1 MPIRHIRA
9 RLAAALVLALGLGLL
24 AAPPAYAADA
34 ALTVQKTVD
43 GQNSVTVDPG
53 DEFTYNVAVGCDDAD
68 CLDARLV
75 DVLPPEFA
83 GFTIVSTAVN
93 PPSQPTATSLTG
105 CSTEVTASC
114 TVTVDF
120 VTALG
125 DAATGIRAGDTHN
138 LLVRLR
144 APLTLSPSWASNG
157 AAVPNTAVVT
167 STTAPTA
174 SDSALVTVAI
184 PVTVDVAVSKS
195 WSPASQ
201 QFSPGVQSTVALTAR
216 NTSNVAAESVTL
228 QDPKTAD
235 DAATALPASNPFAI
249 VDFVSFGAVSAPQGA
264 DRVRVDAYVFDGSV
278 WDWVQG
284 APTTVAGVALP
295 AGVAPGDVAG
305 LRFAFTDAAGAAV
318 IAPGGA
324 DGSVRFSVAQRA
336 TDRSTGD
343 SLVLGTSATNQVAA
357 AVVVPAKP
365 AVTRDAQAPYRIA
378 GLTVD
383 ITAAKTIA
391 PSRIP
396 AGTTAA
402 ATITARNDSNG
413 PLDTLTVGDLDFFT
427 TDVVFGGFSAPITF
441 PAGATGASVVWSFSD
456 DSSSAPQ
463 AVADGTTPTAPPAP
477 AGAHL
482 TGFAVS
488 YTGAIT
494 AGASAALRF
503 SIAPTVDLVPDST
516 SSPVRLENTATTT
529 GSNAAGSD
537 SASATA
543 PLAVYFPEIDLD
555 IAKTV
560 SPTAP
565 VAAGGSVVVQLPTTT
580 GTDSAFVRPTRVVVQ
595 DVWREAD
602 FDDFWNAFSPVA
614 IAPTQVVA
622 GSSLLVEYT
631 LDGTAWQVLD
641 TVPATA
647 ATVVYST
654 SIAAP
659 VDPGAIV
666 GLRYTFE
673 NPAGLAQGTT
683 VSPNTVFAARS
694 TLRDGGAP
702 SSVVDAAASIYENRG
717 FATATGAVLGAGTIT
732 SDEVDDLAEAR
743 IRSTSGTGPVLADKD
758 WTTASVVSQSG
769 ATATTR
775 LGWAVTAAGSAGVTV
790 SDPAAG
796 KETAPADTV
805 FQAFDLRRIPAVGYA
820 QDPLLRWDRVTAVE
834 LFRNGA
840 WASASPGTNW
850 MGASGFIGYTLT
862 PAQSADTTGVR
873 LVIAPD
879 DAARQSSNDPL
890 RPPVGSGIAS
900 SAAGAVRPVTLEW
913 TLRNVARVG
922 GGWIGESD
930 YPSVSNTVGV
940 VVDGTETT
948 ESDSIALV
956 DFAPAVTVTKTA
968 TVSAVT
974 VPEQGDVATG
984 AYPKVGYTVTARN
997 DSASRASYL
1006 RVSDPMPCTE
1016 STVSTCVTSADD
1028 WAADPY
1034 AGATYDPVTNPFER
1048 LDLTS
1053 LAFQVPAGQVDKTAS
1068 IVTLWKRDATGA
1080 LSRQVLTVAAAE
1092 ALAAPQLADVVG
1104 VSVLYQNPDAETR
1117 GGSIVSG
1124 TNLVM
1129 TVGTTLRVH
1138 ERSDPTELVAPT
1150 TLENHA
1156 NAQSYDPVLFPSGAG
1171 SAPHD
1176 SAFDDIA
1183 LDAGRLDVV
1192 ASKAFSPASLLQ
1204 KDRAAPVAVRLGA
1217 NDGSATAPASTV
1229 TITDIDEEFWDG
1241 FDLTGLGAV
1250 TLPAGAD
1257 RVRVSVQLDGT
1268 STWVDGPAAATAAL
1282 PDVVPSEVTGI
1293 RFVFDRADGGLLS
1306 NTAPAADWSASATL
1320 AVTLR
1325 DTTRS
1330 AATPVAFPGTI
1341 DNRVVAVS
1349 SRTDGAFSSAT
1360 DDATDVFT
1368 LQTGSRQLDV
1378 SKSPEG
1384 NVHTV
1389 YPGTVGPWTLTFTNT
1404 GTGYLTVDTLSDV
1417 LPTHL
1422 SFDFENPAFAT
1433 STGGTLSTDVA
1444 YSYDEANRSLGFD
1457 WPDGGDRMS
1466 PGERFT
1472 VTLGLT
1478 LEPGLS
1484 VADRATNTMTVT
1496 TAENLAA
1503 CTNDSGNGQ
1512 GVVAGTPATECGTTN
1527 FVQPTPGASLATYKG
1542 VKGDVAGDLV
1552 SGAVNTAT
1560 PGGTCVVDTEGYY
1573 RSPCAANTA
1582 IGSTDE
1588 WKLLAVN
1595 SGTEGYRS
1603 LTLIDPMPR
1612 LGDRMLAT
1620 GGTRGSA
1627 FQPVFDGAAGVR
1639 VTGAPAGASV
1649 AWQVSTD
1656 AGACV
1661 GTGTSTWNADP
1672 TCGANAWSDGAGYTG
1687 DWAAVTALRVTVDF
1701 APSAAG
1707 VLPPAGAIKVVYTS
1721 TNAPASTAVPGGA
1734 PVDAPV
1740 AAQYAWNQFGAH
1752 AVLVSGAT
1760 LQRAPVKVGV
1770 RLVESALAVT
1780 KSVAGAAAGFA
1791 PSTFRADVDCAVGG
1805 VQLALGGR
1813 GTVVLDANNALSSR
1827 LDHLPLGATCT
1838 VTESGAVGEYGESS
1852 RSGSPVTVELLTP
1865 TDTATPVAA
1874 AQNAV
1879 ITNVYDFA
1887 TLSVAKRVDTLATV
1901 GDFGDFGFTLS
1912 CTTALGLAV
1921 PLAPSDA
1928 AFRLA
1933 AGQTH
1938 TVTADTVP
1946 VGARCELDEG
1956 TPGAADAVAISGD
1969 GVVDSGAGSA
1979 TITTGATATVA
1990 TVANTF
1996 AAGTLSVLKTVAGSG
2011 AGSYGTGP
2019 FAAAVTCTYGG
2030 DVVYSEAALPIVAGV
2045 PTVVPAVMPIG
2056 TSCAVAE
2063 VLTGGATTVD
2073 PTAAVIIAGPSGTDA
2088 LGSVVADITNH
2099 FELGSLEIAKLRTG
2113 DGVDEFG
2120 DGPFEATVVCTW
2132 LKDGVELTVPLP
2144 RGGVY
2149 ALDSANDYSVTVDG
2163 IIVGARCAVGETDAG
2178 LATASSMVPADGTV
2192 VVVDPAS
2199 TTSAARVEITNVFDI
2214 GGLALDK
2221 TAGTTMI
2228 AAGGTVDYRVT
2239 VRNVGQVDATDVAV
2253 VDTLPSGAVLVS
2265 TSPEA
2270 TVDGQRLGW
2279 RWPELGVG
2287 ETATFTVTVR
2297 YAEPGEHVN
2306 TAAVTRP
2313 DGPWRS
2319 TLVEHACDA
2328 DPAAACAAV
2337 TVLPPAVAAAAQLA
2351 LTGGRISLVLLAVG
2365 SAAVLA
2371 GALVLALRRRR
2382 YRA

>member
-9 RLAAALVLALGLGLL
+9 RLAAALVIALGLGVL
-24 AAPPAYAADA
+24 AAPPAFAADA
-34 ALTVQKTVD
+34 ALTVEKTVD
-43 GQNSVTVDPG
+43 GQNAVTVDPG

-68 CLDARLV
+68 CVDAQLV

-93 PPSQPTATSLTG
+93 PPSQPTTTSLAG
-105 CSTEVTASC
+105 CTTEVTPSC
-114 TVTVDF
+114 TITVDF

-125 DAATGIRAGDTHN
+125 GATTGIRAGDTHN

-157 AAVPNTAVVT
+157 IAVNNTAVAT
-167 STTAPTA
+167 STTAPSAT
-174 SDSALVTVAI
+174 DSALVTVVI
-184 PVTVDVAVSKS
+184 PVTVDVAVSKT

-216 NTSNVAAESVTL
+216 NTSNVAAESVSL

-235 DAATALPASNPFAI
+235 DAAAALPASNPFAI
-249 VDFVSFGAVSAPQGA
+249 VDFVSFGAVTAPQGA
-264 DRVRVDAYVFDGSV
+264 DRVTVDAYVFDGSS
-278 WDWVQG
+278 WDWVRG
-284 APTTVAGVALP
+284 APTAVAAAALP

-305 LRFAFTDAAGAAV
+305 LRFAFTDAAGASV
-318 IAPGGA
+318 IAPGGSA
-324 DGSVRFSVAQRA
+324 GSVQFTVAQRP
-336 TDRSTGD
+336 TNRSTGA
-343 SLVLGTSATNQVAA
+343 SLVLGTTATNQVAA
-357 AVVVPAKP
+357 TVAVAAKP
-365 AVTRDAQAPYRIA
+365 PVTRDAQAPYRIA

-383 ITAAKTIA
+383 VSAGKTIA

-396 AGTTAA
+396 AGTSAA

-413 PLDTLTVGDLDFFT
+413 PLDSLTVRDDDFFT
-427 TDVVFGGFSAPITF
+427 ADVAFGGFSAPIAF

-456 DSSSAPQ
+456 DSASAPQ
-463 AVADGTTPTAPPAP
+463 TVAAGSTPTAPSAP

-482 TGFAVS
+482 TGFAVT
-488 YTGAIT
+488 YTGAI
-494 AGASAALRF
+494 APAASATLRF
-503 SIAPTVDLVPDST
+503 SISPTVDLVPDSA
-516 SSPVRLENTATTT
+516 SSPVRLENTATVS

-543 PLAVYFPEIDLD
+543 PLAVYFPEIDLG
-555 IAKTV
+555 ITKTV

-565 VAAGGSVVVQLPTTT
+565 VTAGGTVVVQLPTTT

-595 DVWREAD
+595 DVWRQGES
-602 FDDFWNAFSPVA
+602 DDFWNAFSPVA
-614 IAPTQVVA
+614 VAPTQVVA

-631 LDGTAWQVLD
+631 LNGTTWQTLD
-641 TVPATA
+641 SVPATG
-647 ATVVYST
+647 ATVVYSS
-654 SIAAP
+654 SIEAP
-659 VDPGAIV
+659 VDSSAIV

-683 VSPNTVFAARS
+683 VSPNTVFAARA
-694 TLRDGGAP
+694 TLRDGGA
-702 SSVVDAAASIYENRG
+702 STSVVDAAAAVYENRG

-732 SDEVDDLAEAR
+732 SDQVDDLADAQ
-743 IRSTSGTGPVLADKD
+743 IRSTSGTGTVLADKD

-769 ATATTR
+769 STATTR
-775 LGWAVTAAGSAGVTV
+775 LGWAVTAAGAAGVTV

-796 KETAPADTV
+796 KETTPADTV
-805 FQAFDLRRIPAVGYA
+805 FQAFDLRRIPAVTFA

-840 WASASPGTNW
+840 WVSASPGTNW
-850 MGASGFIGYTLT
+850 MGQSGFVGYTLT

-879 DAARQSSNDPL
+879 DAARQASTNPL

-922 GGWIGESD
+922 GGWIGEDD

-940 VVDGTETT
+940 VVGGVETT
-948 ESDSIALV
+948 DSDSIALV
-956 DFAPAVTVTKTA
+956 DFAPAVTVTKSA
-968 TVSAVT
+968 TVAAVT
-974 VPEQGDVATG
+974 VPEQGDVTAT

-1006 RVSDPMPCTE
+1006 RVSDPMLCTE
-1016 STVSTCVTSADD
+1016 STVSTCVTDAGD

-1034 AGATYDPVTNPFER
+1034 DGAAYDPVTNPFER

-1068 IVTLWKRDATGA
+1068 LVTLWKRDATGA
-1080 LSRQVLTVAAAE
+1080 LSRQVLTAAAAE
-1092 ALAAPQLADVVG
+1092 SLTAPQLADVVG
-1104 VSVLYQNPDAETR
+1104 VSVLYQNPGAETR
-1117 GGSIVSG
+1117 GGSIASG
-1124 TNLVM
+1124 SNLVM
-1129 TVGTTLRVH
+1129 TLGTTLRVH
-1138 ERSDPTELVAPT
+1138 ERSDQTKLVAPT
-1150 TLENHA
+1150 TVENHA

-1176 SAFDDIA
+1176 SAFDDVT
-1183 LDAGRLDVV
+1183 LEAGRLDVV
-1192 ASKAFSPASLLQ
+1192 ATKAFSPGSLLQ
-1204 KDRAAPVAVRLGA
+1204 KDRAAPVSVRLGA
-1217 NDGSATAPASTV
+1217 SDGTATAPASTV
-1229 TITDIDEEFWDG
+1229 TITDVDEEFWDS

-1250 TLPAGAD
+1250 ALPAGAD
-1257 RVRVSVQLDGT
+1257 RVRVSVQLGGA
-1268 STWVDGPAAATAAL
+1268 SAWVDGPAGATAAL
-1282 PDVVPSEVTGI
+1282 PAVSLADVTGI

-1306 NTAPAADWSASATL
+1306 HSAPAADWSASANL
-1320 AVTLR
+1320 AVRLR
-1325 DTTRS
+1325 DATRT

-1349 SRTDGAFSSAT
+1349 SRADGAFASAT

-1389 YPGTVGPWTLTFTNT
+1389 YPGTVVPWTLTFTNT
-1404 GTGYLTVDTLSDV
+1404 GTGYLTVSTLADQ
-1417 LPTHL
+1417 LPSHL
-1422 SFDFENPAFAT
+1422 SFDFENPAFST
-1433 STGGTLSTDVA
+1433 SAGGSLSTDVA
-1444 YSYDEANRSLGFD
+1444 YSYDEATRGLSFD
-1457 WPDGGDRMS
+1457 WPAGGDRMS
-1466 PGERFT
+1466 PGETFT
-1472 VTLGLT
+1472 VKLGLT

-1484 VADRATNTMTVT
+1484 VSDRATNTMTVT
-1496 TAENLAA
+1496 TLENLSA
-1503 CTNDSGNGQ
+1503 CTNQSGNGQ
-1512 GVVAGTPATECGTTN
+1512 GVVAGSPATQCATTN

-1542 VKGDVAGDLV
+1542 VKGDIASDLV

-1560 PGGTCVVDTEGYY
+1560 PGGACVVDAEGYY

-1603 LTLIDPMPR
+1603 LTLVDPMPR
-1612 LGDRMLAT
+1612 PADRMLAT
-1620 GGTRGSA
+1620 GGARGSA

-1639 VTGAPAGASV
+1639 VTGAPAGSTV

-1672 TCGANAWSDGAGYTG
+1672 TCAANGWINGAAYTG

-1701 APSAAG
+1701 AATAGG
-1707 VLPPAGAIKVVYTS
+1707 VLPPAGSVKVVYTS
-1721 TNAPASTAVPGGA
+1721 TNRPASAALPTGA

-1752 AVLVSGAT
+1752 AVLVGGAT

-1780 KSVAGAAAGFA
+1780 KAVTGAAAAFA
-1791 PSTFRADVDCAVGG
+1791 PSTFRADVACTVAG
-1805 VQLALGGR
+1805 VPLALGGR
-1813 GTVVLDANNALSSR
+1813 GSVVLDAGNALTSR

-1838 VTESGAVGEYGESS
+1838 VTEAGAVGEYGESS
-1852 RSGSPVTVELLTP
+1852 RSGSPATIELLTP
-1865 TDTATPVAA
+1865 TDTVAPVVA
-1874 AQNAV
+1874 AQNAT
-1879 ITNVYDFA
+1879 ITNAYDFT
-1887 TLSVAKRVDTLATV
+1887 TLSIAKRVDTLATV
-1901 GDFGDFGFTLS
+1901 GDFGTFGFALS
-1912 CTTALGLAV
+1912 CTTALGQPV
-1921 PLAPSDA
+1921 QLAPGDA

-1933 AGQTH
+1933 AGETH

-1946 VGARCELDEG
+1946 VGARCDLDESA
-1956 TPGAADAVAISGD
+1956 PGAADSVAISGD
-1969 GVVDSGAGSA
+1969 GVVDNGDGTA
-1979 TITTGATATVA
+1979 TVTAGATATIA

-1996 AAGTLSVLKTVAGSG
+1996 EAGTLSVLKTVTGAGSG
-2011 AGSYGTGP
+2011 PYGVGP
-2019 FAAAVTCTYGG
+2019 FAASVTCTYGG
-2030 DVVYSEAALPIVAGV
+2030 DVVYSEASLPIVAGV
-2045 PTVVPAVMPIG
+2045 PTLVPAVMPVG

-2073 PTAAVIIAGPSGTDA
+2073 PTAAVTIAGPTGSA
-2088 LGSVVADITNH
+2088 PLGSVVADITNH
-2099 FELGSLEIAKLRTG
+2099 FDLGSLEIVKLRTG
-2113 DGVDEFG
+2113 DGVAEFG

-2132 LKDGVELTVPLP
+2132 VKDGVELTVPLP
-2144 RGGVY
+2144 DGGVY
-2149 ALDSANDYSVTVDG
+2149 ALDEANGYSARVDG
-2163 IIVGARCAVGETDAG
+2163 IIVGARCAVDETDAG
-2178 LATASSMVPADGTV
+2178 LAATTTMVPADGTV
-2192 VVVDPAS
+2192 VVAAQAAPV
-2199 TTSAARVEITNVFDI
+2199 ARVEITNVFDV
-2214 GGLALDK
+2214 GRLELDK
-2221 TAGTTMI
+2221 TADATII
-2228 AAGGTVDYRVT
+2228 AAGATVGYRVT
-2239 VRNVGQVDATDVAV
+2239 VRNVGQLDATDVAV
-2253 VDTLPSGAVLVS
+2253 VDSLPRGAALVS
-2265 TSPEA
+2265 TSPAA
-2270 TVDGQRLGW
+2270 TVDGQRLDW
-2279 RWPELGVG
+2279 TLPRLAVG
-2287 ETATFTVTVR
+2287 ESATFTVTVR
-2297 YAEPGEHVN
+2297 YADQGEHVN
-2306 TAAVTRP
+2306 TATVDRP
-2313 DGPWRS
+2313 DGAWRA
-2319 TLVEHACDA
+2319 TLVEHACDT

-2337 TVLPPAVAAAAQLA
+2337 TVLPPVVAAVAQLA
-2351 LTGGRISLVLLAVG
+2351 LTGGGINLLLLAVG
-2365 SAAVLA
+2365 CAAVLA

-2382 YRA
+2382 ARA